1 MLASATE
8 EESTAPDWKPET
20 GRRLQNLHIAP
31 TREAA
36 IVEELAQYL
45 DDYYAE
51 SLASGATEA
60 EVYRQALT
68 ELDGSELLTHELPR
82 TERQVTR
89 EPIAPGN
96 NRRTNMI
103 ADLWQDLRLGARML
117 MKKPGF
123 TLIASLTLALGV
135 GANTAIF
142 SVVNALLLRPLPFVE
157 AGRLTLLAERSR
169 DFERESVPYPN
180 FEDWR
185 TRARSFEGMAMS
197 GPESFN
203 LTGVD
208 NPRRLSG
215 RRVNWNFF
223 ALLGAQPQLGRLFT
237 EQDDL
242 YGASRTVVISHG
254 FWRRQFGG
262 AADVIGKAVSL
273 TDATYTVIGVTPP
286 GFEYFEAADV
296 YVPIGLFL
304 APKSGLADRGSSFGG
319 SYAVARLKP
328 GVTIEQAN
336 SEMASLARQLE
347 QEYPKVN
354 GGKSARAERLQDV
367 MSEKVRRSLWV
378 LLGAVGF
385 ILLIACI
392 NVANLLLARAAEREK
407 ELAVRLAL
415 GAGRWRVA
423 RQLLSESLLLA
434 GLGAAG
440 GLLLGRW
447 MLAGLLQLAPPGI
460 PQLSRVGLDKDVLL
474 FTLSLAALAS
484 LLFGMA
490 PALRA
495 SKTDLQ
501 TALKDGGRL
510 TNGSAREGMRRALLI
525 AEVGLSLALL
535 AGAGL
540 LLRSMYN
547 LLHVDLGF
555 DAGNLLTMRFELS
568 DKKYN
573 PQTGRVFYDE
583 CLARVLAAPGAR
595 SAALSQSLPIEGAYW
610 DTLFT
615 VADKPAPSR
624 ADLPWSDYL
633 QVSAN
638 YFETMGLRLLRGR
651 WFNASDTPESAPVT
665 VINETLARRI
675 WPNEDPIGKR
685 IKQGL
690 PEYNGLWREVIGVV
704 NDVQTNGVD
713 RPTTMQMYALLSQNP
728 GTFLALIVRAQ
739 GDPLAVAASIE
750 QAIHTVDKD
759 LPVFAVQTVD
769 QLLGNSLAERRLTL
783 VLLSSFAALA
793 LLLAVVGVYG
803 VIAYTVRQR
812 ARELGIRMALGAQ
825 AGDALKLILAQ
836 GLKLALTGVALGIA
850 AAFALTRWMESL
862 LFRVRPADPLVFGVV
877 ALVLLLAVICA
888 CWVPARRAT
897 KVDPLVALRCE

>member
-1 MLASATE
+1 MKTQWEPEIRQRLASL
-8 EESTAPDWKPET
+8 
-20 GRRLQNLHIAP
+20 RLAP

-45 DDYYAE
+45 EDHHAE
-51 SLASGATEA
+51 LLAGGASEA
-60 EVYRQALT
+60 EAYEKTLA
-68 ELDGSELLTHELPR
+68 ELSGSELLASELWR
-82 TERQVTR
+82 VERQANP
-89 EPIAPGN
+89 EPLTLGT

-103 ADLWQDLRLGARML
+103 ADLWQDLRFGARML
-117 MKKPGF
+117 KRKPGF

-157 AGRLTLLAERSR
+157 AERLALLAERSR
-169 DFERESVPYPN
+169 DGERQGVPYPN

-185 TRARSFEGMAMS
+185 ARARSFEGMAMS
-197 GPESFN
+197 DPDPFN

-208 NPRRLSG
+208 NPMRLSG
-215 RRVNWNFF
+215 RKVNWNFF
-223 ALLGAQPQLGRLFT
+223 ALLGAQPQLGRFFT
-237 EQDDL
+237 EEDDR

-254 FWRRQFGG
+254 FWQRQFGG
-262 AADVIGKAVSL
+262 ASEVIGKTVSL
-273 TDATYTVIGVTPP
+273 TDATYTVIGVARP

-304 APKSGLADRGSSFGG
+304 EPDSGMTDRGTSFGG

-336 SEMASLARQLE
+336 EEMAALGRQLA
-347 QEYPKVN
+347 QEYPNVN
-354 GGKSARAERLQDV
+354 EGKSAGAERLQDV
-367 MSEKVRRSLWV
+367 MSEGVRRSLWV

-415 GAGRWRVA
+415 GAGRWRIV

-447 MLAGLLQLAPPGI
+447 MLAGLLQLAPPEI
-460 PQLSRVGLDKDVLL
+460 PQLSRVGLDGAVLL
-474 FTLSLAALAS
+474 FTLGVAALTS
-484 LLFGMA
+484 LLFGLA

-510 TNGSAREGMRRALLI
+510 TTTGAREGMRKALLI
-525 AEVGLSLALL
+525 AEVGLSLTLL

-547 LLHVDLGF
+547 LLHIDLGF
-555 DAGNLLTMRFELS
+555 DSNKLLTMRFELS

-573 PQTGRVFYDE
+573 PRTRRVFYEE
-583 CLARVLAAPGAR
+583 CLARVQAVPGVS
-595 SAALSQSLPIEGAYW
+595 SAAFSESLPIEGSYW
-610 DTLFT
+610 DSFFT
-615 VADKPAPSR
+615 VADKPVPSR
-624 ADLPWSDYL
+624 ANLPTSDYL
-633 QVSAN
+633 RVGPN
-638 YFETMGLRLLRGR
+638 YFETMGIRLLRGR
-651 WFNASDTPESAPVT
+651 WFSAADTTISAKVA

-675 WPNEDPIGKR
+675 WPGENPIGKR
-685 IKQGL
+685 VRNGF
-690 PEYNGLWREVIGVV
+690 PEYNGEWREVIGVV
-704 NDVQTNGVD
+704 NDIKTSGVD
-713 RPTTMQMYALLSQNP
+713 RPTTMQTYVLFSQTP
-728 GTFLALIVRAQ
+728 ETTSSGLIARTQ
-739 GDPLAVAASIE
+739 GYPLTVAASIE

-759 LPVFAVQTVD
+759 LPVHAIWTMD

-793 LLLAVVGVYG
+793 LLLASVGVYG

-812 ARELGIRMALGAQ
+812 TRELGIRMALGAQ
-825 AGDALKLILAQ
+825 AGDVLWLILRQ
-836 GLKLALTGVALGIA
+836 GLKLTLVGVAFGLA

-862 LFRVRPADPLVFGVV
+862 LFGARPNDPLVFGVV
-877 ALVLLLAVICA
+877 ALVLLLAAICA
-888 CWVPARRAT
+888 CWIPARRAT
-897 KVDPLVALRCE
+897 KVDPLVVLRAE